1 MATPEAGLASRVG
14 GDEFYMYVPNV
25 DADDIVAFVERLQL
39 LLTERPFPLGR
50 ETIPIRASI
59 GVSVAPDQGADLDTL
74 IHKADQAMYQIK
86 QHGKNDYAIYDEV
99 LHGPK

>member
-1 MATPEAGLASRVG
+1 M
-14 GDEFYMYVPNV
+14 
-25 DADDIVAFVERLQL
+25 
-39 LLTERPFPLGR
+39 
-50 ETIPIRASI
+50 